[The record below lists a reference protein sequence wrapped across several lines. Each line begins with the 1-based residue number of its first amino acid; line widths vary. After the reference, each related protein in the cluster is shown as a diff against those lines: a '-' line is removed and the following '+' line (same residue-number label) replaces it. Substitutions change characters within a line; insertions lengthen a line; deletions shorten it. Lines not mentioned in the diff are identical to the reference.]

1 MGSGRPAPGPDPEAD
16 VPALVPAAL
25 RDGPYQAVRA
35 AWVAGCRAHAPEHPP
50 LRAALERLART
61 ARAAAVPAAAVLR
74 TLDAVC
80 DSRNGGDSALDWD
93 HVRPWAG
100 AVAIRAYYRDD

>member
-1 MGSGRPAPGPDPEAD
+1 VSDFVPSPD

-35 AWVAGCRAHAPEHPP
+35 AWIAGCRAHDAQHPP
-50 LRAALERLART
+50 LRTALERLARA
-61 ARAAAVPAAAVLR
+61 ARAGEIPILQVLR

-80 DSRNGGDSALDWD
+80 RSDAGGDGALDWD

-100 AVAIRAYYRDD
+100 GVVIRAYYRDD